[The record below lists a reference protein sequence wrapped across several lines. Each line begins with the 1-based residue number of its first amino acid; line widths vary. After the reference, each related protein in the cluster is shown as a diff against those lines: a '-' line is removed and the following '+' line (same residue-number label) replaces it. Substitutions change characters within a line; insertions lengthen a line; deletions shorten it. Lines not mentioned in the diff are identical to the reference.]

1 MVDHGIDM
9 KNAPR
14 FLNLGDS
21 ALTVEFGDRIELQ
34 LVEKVAA
41 FDRRLNRAMERGELR
56 GVTETIPTYR
66 SLTVLFDPLKNSREK
81 LQQRLLN
88 LLAEPEESL
97 ERKIRCWSLPACY
110 GGEYG
115 PDLERVAKGCGLT
128 PDEVVNLHSKQT
140 YQVYMIGFA
149 PGFPYMG
156 EVPEQLQMP
165 RLKEPRIRVPV
176 GSVAITGR
184 QTAIYP
190 WESPGGWLLLGRCP
204 LSLFDAGRAEP
215 ALLAASDRV
224 SFQSITPAD
233 FDKYAVAANAGT
245 LDYSIFLQQGSR
257 Q

>member
-1 MVDHGIDM
+1 MVDHGVDM
-9 KNAPR
+9 KHALR

-21 ALTVEFGDRIELQ
+21 ALTVEFGNIIDQQ
-34 LVEKVAA
+34 LVETVAA
-41 FDRRLNRAMERGELR
+41 FDRRINRAIEQGELSA
-56 GVTETIPTYR
+56 VTETIPTYR
-66 SLTVLFDPLKNSREK
+66 SLTVLFDPFKNSPEQ
-81 LQQRLLN
+81 LQQRLLD

-97 ERKIRCWSLPACY
+97 DRKIRYWSLPVCY

-115 PDLERVAKGCGLT
+115 PDLERVANSCSLD
-128 PDEVVNLHSKQT
+128 PDEVVDLHSTQT

-204 LSLFDAGRAEP
+204 LPLFDAGRTEP
-215 ALLAASDRV
+215 ALLAAGDRV

-233 FDKYAVAANAGT
+233 FDKYAAAASAVT
-245 LDYSIFLQQGSR
+245 LDYSTFLKQGTG

>member
-21 ALTVEFGDRIELQ
+21 ALTVEFGDRIEPP
-34 LVEKVAA
+34 LVEAVAA
-41 FDRRLNRAMERGELR
+41 FDRRLNRSMEQGELR

-66 SLTVLFDPLKNSREK
+66 SLTVLFDPLQQSREQ
-81 LQQRLLN
+81 LQQRLLS

-97 ERKIRCWSLPACY
+97 ERNVRSWSLPVCY

-115 PDLERVAKGCGLT
+115 PDLKRVANSCGLSL
-128 PDEVVNLHSKQT
+128 DEVVDLHSRQN

-156 EVPEQLQMP
+156 EVPAQLQMP

-176 GSVAITGR
+176 GSVAITGS

-204 LSLFDAGRAEP
+204 LSLFDASRAEP
-215 ALLAASDRV
+215 ALLAAGDRV
-224 SFQSITPAD
+224 SFQSVTLAD
-233 FDKYAVAANAGT
+233 FSDYAAAACAGT
-245 LDYSIFLQQGSR
+245 LDYSIFLR
-257 Q
+257 QRGGQ